1 MRRAPKLKKSRAR
14 SLRGCFQKWGFTVLT
29 NEQIL
34 TKRAT
39 AAAVRNEI
47 NSLRRRGALTHYA
60 RIRRLEKYEQ
70 RLQFELGDYQVD
82 PTRLWG
88 HGGN

>member
-1 MRRAPKLKKSRAR
+1 M
-14 SLRGCFQKWGFTVLT
+14 LT
-29 NEQIL
+29 TEQVL

-47 NSLRRRGALTHYA
+47 NILRRNGVLTHYA

-82 PTRLWG
+82 PTATWG
-88 HGGN
+88 HRGN